1 MNTAQ
6 QGRTRGWMDRKALSA
21 IVAGA
26 IVCTLSG
33 CGGGMRGIDSR
44 THRLLQERSTALGG
58 GAIVPDRQLDDRV
71 AITDRARAT
80 NIPTTNPAA
89 ADLAYAPADESRDLS
104 ARLERFSEAAA
115 GAPGAAVLS
124 LDLHEA
130 WRVSQRSAR
139 EFLSAEEDYILAA
152 VRLLIQRHLWSPRFF
167 NDTTV
172 SLAGRGDDGTF
183 DSAARVI
190 NELRVTQRLPSGG
203 DLAARWVWEA
213 SEQLR
218 DRASGSYTQAS
229 RLALDADIPLL
240 RGAGPVAREDL
251 IQAERDLIYQ
261 ARQFEDFRRQ
271 FLVAIASDY
280 FELVQAQAEIA
291 NQRAQLES
299 LRLTERAETA
309 RYEAGRI
316 ALFRRNI
323 ATNDVLQAQARL
335 ASLRESYILRLD
347 RFKIRLGLSTDASV
361 ALAPIRFDLPDP
373 SITLDEATRRA
384 LEYRLDL
391 QTRRDRL
398 DDSRRAVANAR
409 NDALPDLN
417 VSAGVSVPTDPDERV
432 GGLGFSPGDLDYSAS
447 VTFGLPLDREVERL
461 RIRQA
466 VVALRRSEREYDQFR
481 DQVVVGVRQ
490 AVRQVE
496 LSRFQYR
503 LAEERVKIN
512 ELRKRELE
520 LKQEEADT
528 QTKLDAENAWLESL
542 NARDRAK
549 TDLRNAILDYL
560 LQSGQLRVARDGT
573 FQPLPGMIPEPVPP
587 EDAPPP

>member
-1 MNTAQ
+1 
-6 QGRTRGWMDRKALSA
+6 
-21 IVAGA
+21 
-26 IVCTLSG
+26 
-33 CGGGMRGIDSR
+33 MRGIDSK
-44 THRLLQERSTALGG
+44 TDRLLQERSKALGG
-58 GAIVPDRQLDDRV
+58 GAIVPARRFDDRV
-71 AITDRARAT
+71 ELTDAARAT
-80 NIPTTNPAA
+80 AIPSTNPAA
-89 ADLAYAPADESRDLS
+89 ADLTYTPADESRDVS
-104 ARLERFSEAAA
+104 RRLEGFAEAAE
-115 GAPGAAVLS
+115 GVPGSAVLT

-139 EFLSAEEDYILAA
+139 EFLGAEEDYILAA
-152 VRLLIQRHLWSPRFF
+152 VRLLIERHLWSPRLF

-172 SLAGRGDDGTF
+172 SVAGRGNDGSF

-213 SEQLR
+213 SDQLR
-218 DRASGSYTQAS
+218 DRVSGSYTQAS
-229 RLALDADIPLL
+229 RLVLDADIPLL
-240 RGAGPVAREDL
+240 RGAGPAAREDL
-251 IQAERDLIYQ
+251 IQAERDLVYR
-261 ARQFEDFRRQ
+261 ARAFEEFRRQ
-271 FLVAIASDY
+271 FLVDLARDY
-280 FELVQAQAEIA
+280 FELTQAQAEIA

-299 LRLTERAETA
+299 LRLTERAESA

-316 ALFRRNI
+316 ALFRKNI

-335 ASLRESYILRLD
+335 ASLREAYILRLD
-347 RFKIRLGLSTDASV
+347 RFKIRLGLPVDTAV
-361 ALAPIRFDLPDP
+361 AIAPIRFDVPDP
-373 SITLDEATRRA
+373 DVTLEEATRRA

-391 QTRRDRL
+391 QTRRDQL
-398 DDSRRAVANAR
+398 DDARRAVANAR

-417 VSAGVSVPTDPDERV
+417 LAAGVSVPTDPDERV
-432 GGLGFSPGDLDYSAS
+432 GGLGFSPGNLDYSAS
-447 VTFGLPLDREVERL
+447 VTFGLPLDREAERL

-466 VVALRRSEREYDQFR
+466 VIALRRAEREYDQFR
-481 DQVVVGVRQ
+481 DQVVVSVRQ
-490 AVRQVE
+490 AVREVE

-512 ELRKRELE
+512 EMRKRELE

-560 LQSGQLRVARDGT
+560 VQSGQLRVARDGT
-573 FQPLPGMIPEPVPP
+573 FQPLPGMTPEPVPP
-587 EDAPPP
+587 ADAPPPP